1 MTSVMLDISMSV
13 DGYVAGPNRSLE
25 QPLGEG
31 ALHRWAAAVA
41 GYREMHDKT
50 GATVMG
56 RKMFDG
62 GTGPWDGDPNADGW
76 WKDEPPFHHPVF
88 VLTHH
93 RRARLTKAATT
104 FTFVTDGIE
113 SALEQARAVTPEN
126 EDVAVAGGADVAQ
139 QCLAAGL
146 LDELHIHV
154 LPVILGQGVRLFVDA
169 CSQLELDR
177 VTTVPLPTGVTYFRY
192 RVVT

>member
-1 MTSVMLDISMSV
+1 MTSVILDISMSL

-31 ALHRWAAAVA
+31 ALHRFAAAVA
-41 GYREMHDKT
+41 GYREMHNKT

-62 GTGPWDGDPNADGW
+62 GTGPWDGDPNADSW
-76 WKDEPPFHHPVF
+76 WKDEPPFHHPVL

-93 RRARLTKAATT
+93 RRAPLTKAGTT
-104 FTFVTDGIE
+104 FTFVTDGVE

-126 EDVAVAGGADVAQ
+126 EDVAVAGGGDVAQ

-154 LPVILGQGVRLFVDA
+154 LPVILGQGVRLFGDA
-169 CSQLELDR
+169 RSQLELDR
-177 VTTVPLPTGVTYFRY
+177 VTTAPLPTGVTYLRY